1 MAYISLYRKYR
12 PYKFEDVVGQKIVVE
27 ILKKS
32 IINNKIGHAY
42 IFSGPRG
49 TGKTSIAKIFARS
62 VNCLNSV
69 DGEICGECN
78 NCKVESSEN
87 IDIIEIDAASNN
99 GVEEIREIRNNVKLS
114 PSLMKYKV
122 YIIDEVHMLSNSAF
136 NALLKTL
143 EEPPSHVIFI
153 LATTEVNKIPSTV
166 LSRCQKFDFK
176 KISIK
181 EIIGRINYI
190 LDKEDKKLPEEII
203 DFIAKY
209 SDGGLRDAI
218 NLLDQ
223 ILSLNNENITMDDV
237 YSLIGIYNED
247 KIFEFIEYL
256 LNGNVDKTI
265 EFINEYNENEKN
277 YIYLCD
283 KIIEII
289 KDLLIYN
296 NSDASFAD
304 SYKKKLNK
312 FTKIN
317 VDKIYEILE
326 ILLKLDNELKRTIDQ
341 KLLAEVYFLKIT
353 MIFNNYVQKN
363 SEIKDNLVVEQKV
376 DTEKNVNK
384 SVKKEEKTT
393 EIRDEIK
400 DIRINNV
407 FVDASKELKNEF
419 VDKFDEI
426 NDYISNKDFTSV
438 ANLLLKSTPKVVS
451 NKNVLFTFK
460 KEIDSNLFNLNL
472 EEVKKL
478 LKKIY
483 NKKYDVISVSEE
495 EWKNIES
502 DYIKNIKNGVKYIY
516 IEEKERK
523 KKSDS
528 KLQSSVED
536 IFGSDYSNEE

>member
-363 SEIKDNLVVEQKV
+363 SKIKDNLEVEQKV

>member
-247 KIFEFIEYL
+247 KIFEFIEYI

-363 SEIKDNLVVEQKV
+363 SKIKDNLVVEQKV

-384 SVKKEEKTT
+384 SVKEEEKTT

>member
-363 SEIKDNLVVEQKV
+363 SKIKDNLVVEQKV

-393 EIRDEIK
+393 EIHDEIK

>member
-1 MAYISLYRKYR
+1 
-12 PYKFEDVVGQKIVVE
+12 
-27 ILKKS
+27 
-32 IINNKIGHAY
+32 
-42 IFSGPRG
+42 
-49 TGKTSIAKIFARS
+49 
-62 VNCLNSV
+62 
-69 DGEICGECN
+69 
-78 NCKVESSEN
+78 
-87 IDIIEIDAASNN
+87 
-99 GVEEIREIRNNVKLS
+99 
-114 PSLMKYKV
+114 
-122 YIIDEVHMLSNSAF
+122 
-136 NALLKTL
+136 
-143 EEPPSHVIFI
+143 
-153 LATTEVNKIPSTV
+153 
-166 LSRCQKFDFK
+166 
-176 KISIK
+176 
-181 EIIGRINYI
+181 
-190 LDKEDKKLPEEII
+190 
-203 DFIAKY
+203 
-209 SDGGLRDAI
+209 
-218 NLLDQ
+218 
-223 ILSLNNENITMDDV
+223 
-237 YSLIGIYNED
+237 
-247 KIFEFIEYL
+247 
-256 LNGNVDKTI
+256 
-265 EFINEYNENEKN
+265 
-277 YIYLCD
+277 
-283 KIIEII
+283 
-289 KDLLIYN
+289 
-296 NSDASFAD
+296 
-304 SYKKKLNK
+304 
-312 FTKIN
+312 
-317 VDKIYEILE
+317 
-326 ILLKLDNELKRTIDQ
+326 
-341 KLLAEVYFLKIT
+341 

-363 SEIKDNLVVEQKV
+363 SKIKDNLVVEQKV

-384 SVKKEEKTT
+384 SVKEEEKTT